1 MEAEDWP
8 LIKAA
13 SFEANRSLETIERM
27 LGNFEE
33 TISVACALMLW
44 DLISYD
50 QVSMAFGPF
59 SFD

>member
-27 LGNFEE
+27 LDNFGE
-33 TISVACALMLW
+33 TFQLHVL
-44 DLISYD
+44 
-50 QVSMAFGPF
+50 
-59 SFD
+59 

>member
-1 MEAEDWP
+1 
-8 LIKAA
+8 
-13 SFEANRSLETIERM
+13 M